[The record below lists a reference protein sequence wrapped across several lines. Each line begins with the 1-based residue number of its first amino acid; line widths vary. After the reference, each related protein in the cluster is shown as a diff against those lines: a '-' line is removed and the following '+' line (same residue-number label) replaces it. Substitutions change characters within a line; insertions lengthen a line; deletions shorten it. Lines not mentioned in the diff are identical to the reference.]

1 MRYEMKIVN
10 RADNAATKKFRAA
23 DRTSMRFVRERYF
36 FLEQTPS
43 GCARLFFSV
52 LSLFFSMKASNER
65 NFVAGYLSALTVPR
79 CIPSL
84 LFSPRFC
91 REFFI
96 QTMLKYIL
104 CTQYNSAKASSPP
117 FTRTREPE
125 KIGKF
130 STCASLLQMLRSNQF

>member
-10 RADNAATKKFRAA
+10 RADRGNEKVSRGRPHV
-23 DRTSMRFVRERYF
+23 DEVRERERAI
-36 FLEQTPS
+36 FLPRANTQWLCTT
-43 GCARLFFSV
+43 LFLRS
-52 LSLFFSMKASNER
+52 LSLFFFFMKASNER

-79 CIPSL
+79 YIPSL

-104 CTQYNSAKASSPP
+104 CTQYNIAKALPLY
-117 FTRTREPE
+117 TRTR
-125 KIGKF
+125 K
-130 STCASLLQMLRSNQF
+130 N